1 MCDYN
6 LFLDKGH
13 KERFCFPHLMLPII
27 FILISDTSG
36 LQFACDTAVV
46 AVLLCEM
53 TGMKTNTMC
62 CEEWTGK
69 AVGSRE
75 IDKIME
81 SLYQS
86 RLVFLWTSCF
96 EGEKLYCASLK
107 YKIKVSVTCR

>member
-1 MCDYN
+1 MIIICFWTRDTRK
-6 LFLDKGH
+6 D
-13 KERFCFPHLMLPII
+13 FCFPHLMLPII

-36 LQFACDTAVV
+36 LQFTCDTAVV

-69 AVGSRE
+69 TVGSQE

-86 RLVFLWTSCF
+86 WLVFLWTSYF